1 MSDGDGDGDGGVQEA
16 LSHITAALDY
26 PMLAVT
32 TAVGDERSGCL
43 VGFHT
48 QCSIDPARFLVCISK
63 ANHTH
68 ELARR
73 AGTVVMHFL
82 TQTDLELSRLFGEET
97 GDEIDKFSRCSWHP
111 GPDGVPVLDGVTGWL
126 AARVLDR
133 FDAGDHLALLVEP
146 FAGEAGEPVERPR
159 QLGFQDVRDMEP
171 GHPA

>member
-1 MSDGDGDGDGGVQEA
+1 
-16 LSHITAALDY
+16 
-26 PMLAVT
+26 MLAVT
-32 TAVGDERSGCL
+32 TAVDGERSGCL

-63 ANHTH
+63 ANHTFG
-68 ELARR
+68 LAQR

-82 TQTDLELSRLFGEET
+82 TDADLELATLFGEET
-97 GDEIDKFSRCSWHP
+97 GDEIDKFARCGWRP
-111 GPDGVPVLDGVTGWL
+111 GPHGVPVLAGVTGWL

-146 FAGEAGEPVERPR
+146 FDGEAGEPDERPR
-159 QLGFQDVRDMEP
+159 QLSFQQVRDMEP